1 MTLNFKSWAVAWGGR
16 GYGAGDTFL
25 RPYFWNSIKMVV
37 PAVVLSTFIGAM
49 TGYVLTKWRFKGD
62 SWIFLFLLFGCF
74 IPFQAILLPMA
85 RTLGVLG
92 ISNSILGLVLVHT
105 VYGIPF
111 TTLFFRNYYVS
122 IPSELIKAARIDGAG
137 FFKIFFKIL
146 LPISAP
152 IIVVTVIWQ
161 FTQIWNDFLFGAT
174 FSFGKAAPIQVAL
187 NNMVLSSTSVKEY
200 NVDMASAIIAGIPTL
215 IVYVLAGKY
224 FHKRI
229 NFRSSERI
237 IMKTLKIED
246 LSKNF
251 GSTEVLKKINLEI
264 DEGNFLVLL
273 GPSGCGKSTLLN
285 IIAGLETINEG
296 NVYIDDYNVSKV
308 EPKDRNIAMV
318 FQSYALY
325 PSMNVKENMV
335 FGLKQ
340 AKTSKEKIEE
350 QLKKVSTFLQV
361 DELLNRKPSQL
372 SGGQRQRV
380 AIGRALVREPRI
392 FLFDEPLS
400 NLDAKLRVEMRR
412 EIKKLHQRLKTTVVY
427 VTHDQT
433 EAMSLGTKIA
443 IMNHGVIQQNDTPE
457 IIYHKPSNTFVAD
470 FIGSPSMNLIKG
482 NLIQNSKKISFVA
495 EGSDNSIQIP
505 MNDYN
510 FDKKIEF
517 NNKEVYFGIRPEHIH
532 FKKSNE
538 NDFEVKLRADLSE
551 YIGHEQIV
559 TFNYSNQ
566 EILAKFA
573 STIKIEMNKEMS
585 LYFDLSH
592 ISLFDKSSKERI

>member
-1 MTLNFKSWAVAWGGR
+1 
-16 GYGAGDTFL
+16 
-25 RPYFWNSIKMVV
+25 
-37 PAVVLSTFIGAM
+37 
-49 TGYVLTKWRFKGD
+49 
-62 SWIFLFLLFGCF
+62 
-74 IPFQAILLPMA
+74 
-85 RTLGVLG
+85 
-92 ISNSILGLVLVHT
+92 
-105 VYGIPF
+105 
-111 TTLFFRNYYVS
+111 
-122 IPSELIKAARIDGAG
+122 
-137 FFKIFFKIL
+137 
-146 LPISAP
+146 
-152 IIVVTVIWQ
+152 
-161 FTQIWNDFLFGAT
+161 
-174 FSFGKAAPIQVAL
+174 
-187 NNMVLSSTSVKEY
+187 
-200 NVDMASAIIAGIPTL
+200 
-215 IVYVLAGKY
+215 
-224 FHKRI
+224 
-229 NFRSSERI
+229 
-237 IMKTLKIED
+237 MKTLKIEE

-285 IIAGLETINEG
+285 IIAGLETIDEG

-325 PSMNVKENMV
+325 PSMNVKENMI

-350 QLKKVSTFLQV
+350 QLKKVSSFLQV
-361 DELLNRKPSQL
+361 DSLLERKPSQL

-412 EIKKLHQRLKTTVVY
+412 EIKKLHQQLKTTVVY

-457 IIYHKPSNTFVAD
+457 IIYNKPSNTFVAD

-482 NLIQNSKKISFVA
+482 NLKQNTDNVSFIA
-495 EGSDNSIQIP
+495 EGSNLEIP
-505 MNDYN
+505 IKHYDFKN
-510 FDKKIEF
+510 KSELS
-517 NNKEVYFGIRPEHIH
+517 NNEVYFGIRPEHIY
-532 FKKSNE
+532 FKKLNE
-538 NDFEVKLRADLSE
+538 DDLEINLRADLSE

-559 TFNYSNQ
+559 TFNFSNQ
-566 EILAKFA
+566 EILAKFP
-573 STIKIEMNKEMS
+573 STINVELNKETK
-585 LYFDLSH
+585 LYVDLTQV
-592 ISLFDKSSKERI
+592 SLFDSKNEERI

>member
-1 MTLNFKSWAVAWGGR
+1 
-16 GYGAGDTFL
+16 
-25 RPYFWNSIKMVV
+25 
-37 PAVVLSTFIGAM
+37 
-49 TGYVLTKWRFKGD
+49 
-62 SWIFLFLLFGCF
+62 
-74 IPFQAILLPMA
+74 
-85 RTLGVLG
+85 
-92 ISNSILGLVLVHT
+92 
-105 VYGIPF
+105 
-111 TTLFFRNYYVS
+111 
-122 IPSELIKAARIDGAG
+122 
-137 FFKIFFKIL
+137 
-146 LPISAP
+146 
-152 IIVVTVIWQ
+152 
-161 FTQIWNDFLFGAT
+161 
-174 FSFGKAAPIQVAL
+174 
-187 NNMVLSSTSVKEY
+187 
-200 NVDMASAIIAGIPTL
+200 
-215 IVYVLAGKY
+215 
-224 FHKRI
+224 
-229 NFRSSERI
+229 
-237 IMKTLKIED
+237 MKTLKIED

-251 GSTEVLKKINLEI
+251 GSTEVLKKINLDI

-325 PSMNVKENMV
+325 PSMNVKENMI

-340 AKTSKEKIEE
+340 AKATKEKIED
-350 QLKKVSTFLQV
+350 QLKKVSSFLKV

-412 EIKKLHQRLKTTVVY
+412 EIKKLHQKLKTTVVY

-457 IIYHKPSNTFVAD
+457 NIYNKPSNTFVAD

-482 NLIQNSKKISFVA
+482 SLTQDSNKVAFVADGEEDEIKIPIDNYNFKKKI
-495 EGSDNSIQIP
+495 DLN
-505 MNDYN
+505 N
-510 FDKKIEF
+510 KKI
-517 NNKEVYFGIRPEHIH
+517 YFGIRPEHIH
-532 FKKSNE
+532 FKKLNE
-538 NDFEVKLRADLSE
+538 NDFEVNFQSNLSE

-566 EILAKFA
+566 EILAKFP
-573 STIKIEMNKEMS
+573 STINIELNKDMK
-585 LYFDLSH
+585 LFFDLSQ
-592 ISLFDKSSKERI
+592 ISIFDRNSEERL

>member
-1 MTLNFKSWAVAWGGR
+1 
-16 GYGAGDTFL
+16 
-25 RPYFWNSIKMVV
+25 
-37 PAVVLSTFIGAM
+37 
-49 TGYVLTKWRFKGD
+49 
-62 SWIFLFLLFGCF
+62 
-74 IPFQAILLPMA
+74 
-85 RTLGVLG
+85 
-92 ISNSILGLVLVHT
+92 
-105 VYGIPF
+105 
-111 TTLFFRNYYVS
+111 
-122 IPSELIKAARIDGAG
+122 
-137 FFKIFFKIL
+137 
-146 LPISAP
+146 
-152 IIVVTVIWQ
+152 
-161 FTQIWNDFLFGAT
+161 
-174 FSFGKAAPIQVAL
+174 
-187 NNMVLSSTSVKEY
+187 
-200 NVDMASAIIAGIPTL
+200 
-215 IVYVLAGKY
+215 
-224 FHKRI
+224 
-229 NFRSSERI
+229 
-237 IMKTLKIED
+237 MKTLKIED

-325 PSMNVKENMV
+325 PSMNVKENMI

-350 QLKKVSTFLQV
+350 QLKKVSSFLQV
-361 DELLNRKPSQL
+361 DSLLERKPSQL

-412 EIKKLHQRLKTTVVY
+412 EIKKLHQQLRTTVVY

-457 IIYHKPSNTFVAD
+457 NIYNKPSNTFVAD

-482 NLIQNSKKISFVA
+482 NLKQNSDNISFIA
-495 EGSDNSIQIP
+495 EGSNLEIP
-505 MNDYN
+505 IKHYDFKN
-510 FDKKIEF
+510 KSELS
-517 NNKEVYFGIRPEHIH
+517 NNEVYFGIRPEHIY
-532 FKKSNE
+532 FKKLNE
-538 NDFEVKLRADLSE
+538 DDLEINLRADLSE

-559 TFNYSNQ
+559 TFNFSNQ
-566 EILAKFA
+566 EILAKFP
-573 STIKIEMNKEMS
+573 STINVELNKETK
-585 LYFDLSH
+585 LYVDLTQV
-592 ISLFDKSSKERI
+592 SLFDSKNEERI

>member
-1 MTLNFKSWAVAWGGR
+1 
-16 GYGAGDTFL
+16 
-25 RPYFWNSIKMVV
+25 
-37 PAVVLSTFIGAM
+37 
-49 TGYVLTKWRFKGD
+49 
-62 SWIFLFLLFGCF
+62 
-74 IPFQAILLPMA
+74 
-85 RTLGVLG
+85 
-92 ISNSILGLVLVHT
+92 
-105 VYGIPF
+105 
-111 TTLFFRNYYVS
+111 
-122 IPSELIKAARIDGAG
+122 
-137 FFKIFFKIL
+137 
-146 LPISAP
+146 
-152 IIVVTVIWQ
+152 
-161 FTQIWNDFLFGAT
+161 
-174 FSFGKAAPIQVAL
+174 
-187 NNMVLSSTSVKEY
+187 
-200 NVDMASAIIAGIPTL
+200 
-215 IVYVLAGKY
+215 
-224 FHKRI
+224 
-229 NFRSSERI
+229 
-237 IMKTLKIED
+237 MKTLKIEE

-285 IIAGLETINEG
+285 IIAGLETIDEG

-325 PSMNVKENMV
+325 PSMNVKENMI

-350 QLKKVSTFLQV
+350 QLKKVSSFLQV
-361 DELLNRKPSQL
+361 DSLLERKPSQL

-412 EIKKLHQRLKTTVVY
+412 EIKKLHQQLKTTVVY

-457 IIYHKPSNTFVAD
+457 NIYNKPSNTFVAD

-482 NLIQNSKKISFVA
+482 NLKQNTDNVSFIA
-495 EGSDNSIQIP
+495 EGSDLEIP
-505 MNDYN
+505 IKHYD
-510 FDKKIEF
+510 FKKTSALGS
-517 NNKEVYFGIRPEHIH
+517 KEVYFGIRPEHIY
-532 FKKSNE
+532 FKKLNE
-538 NDFEVKLRADLSE
+538 DDLEINLSADLSE

-566 EILAKFA
+566 EILAKFP
-573 STIKIEMNKEMS
+573 STIKVELNKETK
-585 LYFDLSH
+585 LYFDLTQV
-592 ISLFDKSSKERI
+592 SLFDSKSEERI

>member
-1 MTLNFKSWAVAWGGR
+1 
-16 GYGAGDTFL
+16 
-25 RPYFWNSIKMVV
+25 
-37 PAVVLSTFIGAM
+37 
-49 TGYVLTKWRFKGD
+49 
-62 SWIFLFLLFGCF
+62 
-74 IPFQAILLPMA
+74 
-85 RTLGVLG
+85 
-92 ISNSILGLVLVHT
+92 
-105 VYGIPF
+105 
-111 TTLFFRNYYVS
+111 
-122 IPSELIKAARIDGAG
+122 
-137 FFKIFFKIL
+137 
-146 LPISAP
+146 
-152 IIVVTVIWQ
+152 
-161 FTQIWNDFLFGAT
+161 
-174 FSFGKAAPIQVAL
+174 
-187 NNMVLSSTSVKEY
+187 
-200 NVDMASAIIAGIPTL
+200 
-215 IVYVLAGKY
+215 
-224 FHKRI
+224 
-229 NFRSSERI
+229 
-237 IMKTLKIED
+237 MKTLKIED

-251 GSTEVLKKINLEI
+251 GTTEVLKKINLDI

-325 PSMNVKENMV
+325 PSMNVKENMI

-350 QLKKVSTFLQV
+350 QLKKVSSFLKV

-412 EIKKLHQRLKTTVVY
+412 EIKKLHQTLKTTVVY

-433 EAMSLGTKIA
+433 EAMSLGTRIA

-457 IIYHKPSNTFVAD
+457 IIYNKPSNTFVAD

-482 NLIQNSKKISFVA
+482 YIKKEAEQLYFV
-495 EGSDNSIQIP
+495 GDDSGNSIKIP
-505 MNDYN
+505 INNYS
-510 FDKKIEF
+510 FDKKLEL
-517 NNKEVYFGIRPEHIH
+517 NSKEVYLGIRPEHIYY
-532 FKKSNE
+532 KKNNE
-538 NDFEVKLRADLSE
+538 SDFEINLKADLSE
-551 YIGHEQIV
+551 YIGHEQII

-566 EILAKFA
+566 EVLAKFP
-573 STIKIEMNKEMS
+573 STTKIEINKEMN
-585 LYFDLSH
+585 LYFDLTQ
-592 ISLFDKSSKERI
+592 ISLFDKNSQERI

>member
-1 MTLNFKSWAVAWGGR
+1 
-16 GYGAGDTFL
+16 
-25 RPYFWNSIKMVV
+25 
-37 PAVVLSTFIGAM
+37 
-49 TGYVLTKWRFKGD
+49 
-62 SWIFLFLLFGCF
+62 
-74 IPFQAILLPMA
+74 
-85 RTLGVLG
+85 
-92 ISNSILGLVLVHT
+92 
-105 VYGIPF
+105 
-111 TTLFFRNYYVS
+111 
-122 IPSELIKAARIDGAG
+122 
-137 FFKIFFKIL
+137 
-146 LPISAP
+146 
-152 IIVVTVIWQ
+152 
-161 FTQIWNDFLFGAT
+161 
-174 FSFGKAAPIQVAL
+174 
-187 NNMVLSSTSVKEY
+187 
-200 NVDMASAIIAGIPTL
+200 
-215 IVYVLAGKY
+215 
-224 FHKRI
+224 
-229 NFRSSERI
+229 
-237 IMKTLKIED
+237 MKTLKIEE

-251 GSTEVLKKINLEI
+251 GTTEVLKKINLEI

-350 QLKKVSTFLQV
+350 QLTKVSSFLQV

-412 EIKKLHQRLKTTVVY
+412 EIKKLHQKLKTTVVY

-443 IMNHGVIQQNDTPE
+443 IMNHGVIQQNESPE
-457 IIYHKPSNTFVAD
+457 IIYNKPSNTFVAD

-482 NLIQNSKKISFVA
+482 KLNESSDKISFTA
-495 EGSDNSIQIP
+495 EGA
-505 MNDYN
+505 N
-510 FDKKIEF
+510 FDIPINSYDFNNTSEL
-517 NNKEVYFGIRPEHIH
+517 NNKEVYFGIRPEHIY

-538 NDFEVKLRADLSE
+538 GDFEVNLRADLSE
-551 YIGHEQIV
+551 YIGHEQIM
-559 TFNYSNQ
+559 TFDLANQ
-566 EILAKFA
+566 ELLAKFP
-573 STIKIEMNKEMS
+573 STIKIELNKEAK
-585 LYFDLSH
+585 LYFDLTQV
-592 ISLFDKSSKERI
+592 SLFDLSTQEWL

>member
-1 MTLNFKSWAVAWGGR
+1 
-16 GYGAGDTFL
+16 
-25 RPYFWNSIKMVV
+25 
-37 PAVVLSTFIGAM
+37 
-49 TGYVLTKWRFKGD
+49 
-62 SWIFLFLLFGCF
+62 
-74 IPFQAILLPMA
+74 
-85 RTLGVLG
+85 
-92 ISNSILGLVLVHT
+92 
-105 VYGIPF
+105 
-111 TTLFFRNYYVS
+111 
-122 IPSELIKAARIDGAG
+122 
-137 FFKIFFKIL
+137 
-146 LPISAP
+146 
-152 IIVVTVIWQ
+152 
-161 FTQIWNDFLFGAT
+161 
-174 FSFGKAAPIQVAL
+174 
-187 NNMVLSSTSVKEY
+187 
-200 NVDMASAIIAGIPTL
+200 
-215 IVYVLAGKY
+215 
-224 FHKRI
+224 
-229 NFRSSERI
+229 
-237 IMKTLKIED
+237 MKTLKIEE

-251 GSTEVLKKINLEI
+251 GTTEVLKKINLEI

-296 NVYIDDYNVSKV
+296 NVFIDDYNVSKV

-350 QLKKVSTFLQV
+350 QLTKVSSFLQV

-412 EIKKLHQRLKTTVVY
+412 EIKKLHQKLKTTVVY

-443 IMNHGVIQQNDTPE
+443 IMNHGVIQQNESPE
-457 IIYHKPSNTFVAD
+457 IIYNKPSNTFVAD

-482 NLIQNSKKISFVA
+482 KLNESSDKISFTA
-495 EGSDNSIQIP
+495 EGA
-505 MNDYN
+505 N
-510 FDKKIEF
+510 FDIPINSYDFNNTSEL
-517 NNKEVYFGIRPEHIH
+517 NNKEVYFGIRPEHIY

-538 NDFEVKLRADLSE
+538 GDFEVNLRADLSE
-551 YIGHEQIV
+551 YIGHEQIM
-559 TFNYSNQ
+559 TFDLANQ
-566 EILAKFA
+566 ELLAKFP
-573 STIKIEMNKEMS
+573 STIKIELNKETK
-585 LYFDLSH
+585 LYFDLTQV
-592 ISLFDKSSKERI
+592 SLFDSSTQERL